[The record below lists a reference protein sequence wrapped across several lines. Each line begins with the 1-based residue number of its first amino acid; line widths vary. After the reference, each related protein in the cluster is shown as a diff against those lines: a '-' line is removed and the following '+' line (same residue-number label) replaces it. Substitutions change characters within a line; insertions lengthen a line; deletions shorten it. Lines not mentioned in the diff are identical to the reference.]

1 MLFALKFF
9 LQFLKRLVIFHH
21 DHTDN
26 YADGK
31 AG

>member
-1 MLFALKFF
+1 MFFSIEFF
-9 LQFLKRLVIFHH
+9 LHFIERLVIFHH

-26 YADGK
+26 YTDGK